1 MLDPARVNMLFYR
14 DRERPSTTSV
24 QLHFRMPETSFSEA
38 RVQRNSEWVTFAER
52 LLVVLDVPGQALA
65 LILSQHLGYI
75 HSLIMI
81 GSTEL
86 NHPDREIRRV
96 GLQSARAQTLDED
109 SGPSPTI
116 QSRKL
121 SGE

>member
-1 MLDPARVNMLFYR
+1 MSR
-14 DRERPSTTSV
+14 
-24 QLHFRMPETSFSEA
+24 
-38 RVQRNSEWVTFAER
+38 
-52 LLVVLDVPGQALA
+52 GQALA
-65 LILSQHLGYI
+65 LILSQFFGYI

-86 NHPDREIRRV
+86 NHPDREISRV
-96 GLQSARAQTLDED
+96 GLKSARAQTLNED
-109 SGPSPTI
+109 PGPSPAI